1 MNVDEKPNE
10 KGHSN
15 VITKETNKEPQENAM
30 INNKSTKIASSFEV
44 EQPPVVPS
52 SIYSKFK
59 EEPEDNDG
67 HDTDVNH
74 HGTLTSKNA
83 AMTIAN
89 TIMGAGILSIPIV
102 MRYIGMFPGTLFILF
117 IAFVTVYSVNLLIR
131 CQEISGKS
139 GYSMFAKI
147 TMGPFGSLLV
157 KIIIIINNFGLCC
170 AYLRIFGETMKTT
183 VQAFVPKESY
193 WVTNWHNYL
202 YILIISIIM
211 LIFIF
216 MKNIDSLKKV
226 STVGVVSISIFV
238 ISLIVLFIYKGA
250 NHLLSTKITGK
261 YFLPSCTVMECLQ
274 SMPTV
279 FLAFTFQFNVF
290 PIYFSLQNKT
300 RTEMIKSTKLGVSF
314 CLLIF
319 LFTGYFGFMMYGTN
333 MNDTILIEL
342 YNDMVQYKTTDNF
355 IKLIVILINSSFVI
369 STLMSFPPMFFSLK
383 KNFLNSLIFC
393 KKKCVWHHEGN
404 RSHDS
409 GGQSEHSRL
418 NESND
423 TMSNRT
429 QNVIIMILYIL
440 MVVLTILIPKLKII
454 FHIVGSTAGNFIS
467 FIFPN
472 IFYIRMIKMGKR
484 KESVILP
491 YVLLIIGICF
501 LLISVAISIL
511 KTD

>member
-1 MNVDEKPNE
+1 
-10 KGHSN
+10 
-15 VITKETNKEPQENAM
+15 
-30 INNKSTKIASSFEV
+30 
-44 EQPPVVPS
+44 
-52 SIYSKFK
+52 
-59 EEPEDNDG
+59 
-67 HDTDVNH
+67 
-74 HGTLTSKNA
+74 
-83 AMTIAN
+83 
-89 TIMGAGILSIPIV
+89 
-102 MRYIGMFPGTLFILF
+102 
-117 IAFVTVYSVNLLIR
+117 
-131 CQEISGKS
+131 
-139 GYSMFAKI
+139 
-147 TMGPFGSLLV
+147 
-157 KIIIIINNFGLCC
+157 
-170 AYLRIFGETMKTT
+170 
-183 VQAFVPKESY
+183 
-193 WVTNWHNYL
+193 
-202 YILIISIIM
+202 
-211 LIFIF
+211 
-216 MKNIDSLKKV
+216 
-226 STVGVVSISIFV
+226 
-238 ISLIVLFIYKGA
+238 
-250 NHLLSTKITGK
+250 
-261 YFLPSCTVMECLQ
+261 
-274 SMPTV
+274 
-279 FLAFTFQFNVF
+279 
-290 PIYFSLQNKT
+290 
-300 RTEMIKSTKLGVSF
+300 
-314 CLLIF
+314 
-319 LFTGYFGFMMYGTN
+319 MMYGTN
-333 MNDTILIEL
+333 MNDTILKEL

-393 KKKCVWHHEGN
+393 QKKCVWHHEGN

-409 GGQSEHSRL
+409 GSQNEHSRL